1 MYTFVCVEP
10 ATKDFVAFTNRTK
23 QTLSAHHC
31 LFSVSSR
38 MDSSSCAQFSTYL
51 ISLCTN
57 NIWNMNKELR
67 GNMLVNDTMNLNGIC
82 INMIMYKYLLLFD
95 FLKYCL
101 E

>member
-1 MYTFVCVEP
+1 MYTIVSVEP
-10 ATKDFVAFTNRTK
+10 ATKNFVAFTNRAK

-31 LFSVSSR
+31 LFS
-38 MDSSSCAQFSTYL
+38 MSCRGGQLLLCTVLTYL
-51 ISLCTN
+51 ISLYMN
-57 NIWNMNKELR
+57 NVWNTNKELR
-67 GNMLVNDTMNLNGIC
+67 GNMLVNDTMNLNWIC